1 MMFETIE
8 NKRISEKIIEQ
19 IQKMIMD
26 GTLKTGDKLPPEREL
41 TEQFRV
47 GRPVLREAL
56 KALELIGLI
65 ERRHGQGNFI
75 VNNIE
80 NSLFKPLSLSFKLSN
95 GNIEEVLQLRYIVES
110 YTAGQAATV
119 ATKDDV
125 EKLYSI
131 MKDMMEADTE
141 IEKSYFDRMFH
152 YEIASISKNKLII
165 NLLESLSYLLDIF
178 IEKTIRMSFFGE
190 DSIEKIYNEHI
201 RIIRAIETHDRKEA
215 VEATNYHLGQ
225 INTAMLHD

>member
-1 MMFETIE
+1 MFETIE